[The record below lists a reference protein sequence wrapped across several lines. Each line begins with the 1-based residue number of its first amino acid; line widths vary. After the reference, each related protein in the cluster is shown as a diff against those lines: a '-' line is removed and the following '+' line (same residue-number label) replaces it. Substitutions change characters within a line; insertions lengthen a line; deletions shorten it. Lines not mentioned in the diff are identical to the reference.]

1 MTMKAFRRIN
11 TMSSLVSSLF
21 LASRLGST
29 SKSLSTVLVTPNMR
43 SSEPTGNAAS
53 LSEGKGSNSGP
64 FSAIQSH
71 PPPLMTNFNLGGPHG
86 NETYLSFLQ
95 RSGKEGSVQDW
106 EEWLSGVNATHH
118 PKEDV
123 LKLILMTR
131 NEWPLLREWVY
142 YHGAMLGF
150 HNLHIFDGST
160 DLRCIE
166 FLKEARKRY
175 GLNVVFTQTDL
186 NGLSELITDT
196 AKQLASDADFIAKVD
211 TDEFLGAL
219 EGGCNKESS
228 DCELSPWTVTDR
240 LQERQ
245 LVPYGDGR
253 KFCFGYTMNS
263 VPVRE
268 LCESGSAET
277 QQLRFS
283 GLARNCGYK
292 ALLDARTMRKID
304 LGGHAGASLPPFSD
318 TEVLVSNLGIFHLH
332 NRCIESEV
340 ASSRQAC
347 IRHGY
352 MNEDDTKSQVLEK
365 FKTYYDGDFC
375 QVRIGRGGMFCSMAS
390 CHKVSFY
397 GSYLACPNET
407 TDDFYRL
414 GENPSFGPN
423 EKFASYL
430 KAALENYAFD

>member
-1 MTMKAFRRIN
+1 
-11 TMSSLVSSLF
+11 MSSLVSSLF

-166 FLKEARKRY
+166 FLKEAQKRY

-228 DCELSPWTVTDR
+228 DCELSPWTVTER
-240 LQERQ
+240 LQERK
-245 LVPYGDGR
+245 LVPYRDGR

-292 ALLDARTMRKID
+292 ALLD
-304 LGGHAGASLPPFSD
+304 
-318 TEVLVSNLGIFHLH
+318 E
-332 NRCIESEV
+332 
-340 ASSRQAC
+340 
-347 IRHGY
+347 
-352 MNEDDTKSQVLEK
+352 
-365 FKTYYDGDFC
+365 
-375 QVRIGRGGMFCSMAS
+375 
-390 CHKVSFY
+390 
-397 GSYLACPNET
+397 
-407 TDDFYRL
+407 
-414 GENPSFGPN
+414 EN
-423 EKFASYL
+423 
-430 KAALENYAFD
+430 